1 MERQRLREIALEFKQ
16 SGAFSSIAN
25 QSQAAQQLLAEP
37 FPNMSAYSAFNTFS
51 LANPI
56 QVVEPP
62 KPIQTKEM
70 SQAYLE
76 AVAASQRIAASKNFT
91 EAFICN
97 NSNDSSSNGPAVSE
111 MDSNSSKLNDKKPII
126 NDFLNNN
133 NNKFSQGME
142 TLVQD
147 HGGRNHVGVALKMI
161 KHLFLACRPF
171 YHRRWMPPN
180 RRLI

>member
-25 QSQAAQQLLAEP
+25 QSQAAQQLLTEP
-37 FPNMSAYSAFNTFS
+37 AFPNMSAYSAFNTFS

-97 NSNDSSSNGPAVSE
+97 NSNDSSSNGAVVSE
-111 MDSNSSKLNDKKPII
+111 KDSNSSKLNDKKSI
-126 NDFLNNN
+126 
-133 NNKFSQGME
+133 KS
-142 TLVQD
+142 
-147 HGGRNHVGVALKMI
+147 MI
-161 KHLFLACRPF
+161 F
-171 YHRRWMPPN
+171 
-180 RRLI
+180 

>member
-25 QSQAAQQLLAEP
+25 QSQAAQQLLVEP
-37 FPNMSAYSAFNTFS
+37 AFPNMSAYSAFNTFS

-56 QVVEPP
+56 QVVEPS

-91 EAFICN
+91 EAFHCN

-111 MDSNSSKLNDKKPII
+111 KDSNSSKLNDKP
-126 NDFLNNN
+126 
-133 NNKFSQGME
+133 
-142 TLVQD
+142 
-147 HGGRNHVGVALKMI
+147 
-161 KHLFLACRPF
+161 
-171 YHRRWMPPN
+171 
-180 RRLI
+180 LITIF